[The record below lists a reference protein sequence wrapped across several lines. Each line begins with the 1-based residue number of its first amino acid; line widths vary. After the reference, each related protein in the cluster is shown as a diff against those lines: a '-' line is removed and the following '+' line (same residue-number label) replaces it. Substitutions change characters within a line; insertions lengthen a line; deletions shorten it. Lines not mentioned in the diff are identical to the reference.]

1 MSWWQAILLGLVQG
15 LTEFLPVSSS
25 GHLMVFKELLGVDA
39 DGFLDFTV
47 TVHFATVLSTL
58 VVFWSVIWN
67 LLKGLLKFRY
77 NDETDYICKLIVSM
91 IPVGIVGVFF
101 KDQVEA
107 LFGDSLIPVAIG
119 LCITAALLFFSDHF
133 NLFQRFAKTPKP
145 YRNGISFW
153 QAFTVGIGQAF
164 AVAPGISRSGT
175 TIATGLMAGVD
186 RSRMA
191 QFSFLMVLAPIIGEQ
206 SLDLLKVATGHAS
219 FGDGVGPVALLLG
232 FVAAFAAGLFACRA
246 MIALVKKARLSWF
259 SLYCLAVALLLFI
272 LS

>member
-1 MSWWQAILLGLVQG
+1 MNEITGHVFDIATENSPVAGCTVSRPVWEATGNGLSYFSLGAGTDISAELYDYHRLEFVVAGEAQ
-15 LTEFLPVSSS
+15 LTGAVP
-25 GHLMVFKELLGVDA
+25 
-39 DGFLDFTV
+39 
-47 TVHFATVLSTL
+47 ATV
-58 VVFWSVIWN
+58 
-67 LLKGLLKFRY
+67 
-77 NDETDYICKLIVSM
+77 
-91 IPVGIVGVFF
+91 GV
-101 KDQVEA
+101 
-107 LFGDSLIPVAIG
+107 
-119 LCITAALLFFSDHF
+119 
-133 NLFQRFAKTPKP
+133 
-145 YRNGISFW
+145 
-153 QAFTVGIGQAF
+153 GQAF